1 VKPPR
6 PLTSRSPHRVG
17 VGLDDVFEQGAADR
31 VVEAGERFSRD
42 GRAKPYVLPAPP
54 RQALG
59 IASQPAARKTSVSG
73 FAPKSGREPSD
84 VPAELV
90 RAIAEASCFPSR
102 AAKASPQPARR
113 PPRIHRTGRTM
124 QFNARTTPQTVEA
137 LYAIADQQGWL
148 VGETLER
155 ALAAL
160 QRELA
165 GRGA

>member
-1 VKPPR
+1 MTKER
-6 PLTSRSPHRVG
+6 ASIFADDDA
-17 VGLDDVFEQGAADR
+17 LD
-31 VVEAGERFSRD
+31 
-42 GRAKPYVLPAPP
+42 L
-54 RQALG
+54 
-59 IASQPAARKTSVSG
+59 SG
-73 FAPKSGREPSD
+73 FAPKAAPEPSEVSAD
-84 VPAELV
+84 LI
-90 RAIAEASCFPSR
+90 RAVAEASRFPSR
-102 AAKASPQPARR
+102 EPKPTARR

-165 GRGA
+165 GQGA